1 MRYGKLINDTIIYAT
16 SPLRMHAR
24 DIFTTNPTP
33 YGYKPV
39 VIPDAPSRDGY
50 YAVPDGWEETETE
63 LVQKWRLEPIPT
75 PEPSDLDRIEAQAL
89 YTALMTDTLL
99 EV

>member
-1 MRYGKLINDTIIYAT
+1 MRYAKLIDGVIHYAPNPIT
-16 SPLRMHAR
+16 VDGR
-24 DIFTTNPTP
+24 DIFTTDPTP
-33 YGYKPV
+33 YGYKPE
-39 VIPDAPSRDGY
+39 VIPDPPTRDGY
-50 YAVPDGWEETETE
+50 YAIPDGWEETETE
-63 LVQKWRLEPIPT
+63 LVQKWRLEPVPM

>member
-1 MRYGKLINDTIIYAT
+1 MKYAKRINDTIVYAT
-16 SPLRMHAR
+16 NPLCIDDR
-24 DIFTTNPTP
+24 DIFTTDPTP
-33 YGYKPV
+33 YGYKSV

-50 YAVPDGWEETETE
+50 YAIPDGWEETETE
-63 LVQKWRLEPIPT
+63 LIQKWRLEPVPT

>member
-1 MRYGKLINDTIIYAT
+1 MRYAKLIDGALQYA
-16 SPLRMHAR
+16 PNPIRVDGR
-24 DIFTTNPTP
+24 DIFTTDPTL

-39 VIPDAPSRDGY
+39 VRPDPPEQEGY
-50 YAVPDGWEETETE
+50 YAIPNGWEETETE
-63 LVQKWRLEPIPT
+63 LIQKWRLEPVPT

-89 YTALMTDTLL
+89 YTALITDTLL